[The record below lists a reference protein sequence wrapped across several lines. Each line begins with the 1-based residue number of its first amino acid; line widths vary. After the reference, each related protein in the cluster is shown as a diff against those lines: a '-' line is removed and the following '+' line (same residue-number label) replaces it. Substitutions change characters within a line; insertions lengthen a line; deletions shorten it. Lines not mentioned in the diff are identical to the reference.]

1 MLTFQ
6 SQLLVRTPSLF
17 LWLPLPAFWNGGRFF
32 HRGIF
37 ITYISLS
44 VSGDSCSEGSS
55 GYTPSRFLFGYIPS
69 TFLVDC
75 HYWVIQRAAGLWMSH
90 VIQYQVIMIK
100 ERKALLII
108 CKVITAGGNEILPI
122 LDVVRSLQLGSC
134 FLRRVE
140 VFSVCECLRS
150 DEEEEIKEKAVLAST
165 CHISSSAT
173 IDPSTIQ
180 VLLFVCNL
188 YSLCSW
194 ALPKP

>member
-1 MLTFQ
+1 
-6 SQLLVRTPSLF
+6 
-17 LWLPLPAFWNGGRFF
+17 
-32 HRGIF
+32 
-37 ITYISLS
+37 
-44 VSGDSCSEGSS
+44 
-55 GYTPSRFLFGYIPS
+55 
-69 TFLVDC
+69 
-75 HYWVIQRAAGLWMSH
+75 MSH

-122 LDVVRSLQLGSC
+122 LDVIRSLQLGSC

-140 VFSVCECLRS
+140 VFVCECLRS

-188 YSLCSW
+188 YSLCS
-194 ALPKP
+194 